1 MAALLEEV
9 EVSRMLSGIYQ
20 SIAILATVI
29 VFYVAD
35 VWFIKRYDPLRTKG
49 SSRNWIYT
57 IVVVAAFIFIV
68 AQPMVWPGLG
78 IHVSAWWGLLAQA
91 LGLALVIAGM
101 ALHWWTR
108 MHLGQFF
115 SERVEFQEGQYLVE
129 TGPYAYVRHPLYTAF
144 FTLVTGLLL
153 LIPALTTLLLTIY
166 AFVDFTLVTRREEK
180 LLAEKLPGYSDYMAR
195 TPRFL
200 PRFKKDRDV

>member
-9 EVSRMLSGIYQ
+9 EVSLMFSGIYQ
-20 SIAILATVI
+20 SIAILATVV

-35 VWFIKRYDPLRTKG
+35 FWFVNRYDPLRTRG
-49 SSRNWIYT
+49 RSRNWIYT
-57 IVVVAAFIFIV
+57 IVAMTAFIFIV

-78 IHVSAWWGLLAQA
+78 IQVSAWWGL
-91 LGLALVIAGM
+91 LVIAGM

-115 SERVEFQEGQYLVE
+115 SERVEFQEGQYLIE

-153 LIPALTTLLLTIY
+153 LNPALTTLLLTIY
-166 AFVDFTLVTRREEK
+166 TFVDFTVVTRWEEK

-200 PRFKKDRDV
+200 PGFRSKDRDV